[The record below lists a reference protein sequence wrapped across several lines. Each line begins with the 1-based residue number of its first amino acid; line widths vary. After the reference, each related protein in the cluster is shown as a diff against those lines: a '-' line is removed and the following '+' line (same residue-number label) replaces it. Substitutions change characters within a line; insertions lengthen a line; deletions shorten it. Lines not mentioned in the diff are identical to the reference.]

1 MEEKTKSH
9 DRVLAECFQYLWN
22 VYPDTRKTMF
32 HVTNESKP
40 VDKSWLKD
48 LLIVFCK
55 YMGVYIDLV
64 KLNSFLNLNLYG
76 KSHLINLSRQKAIG
90 VVAGVLDL
98 IWYWKGV
105 MYCFDVKVGTDKFS
119 KDQKEF
125 IRVVEENGGKCFEI
139 NNFDMFKI
147 IVDEIIK
154 SWEHQKEINM
164 H

>member
-1 MEEKTKSH
+1 MEEKVKSH

-22 VYPDTRKTMF
+22 VYPSTRRTMF

-40 VDKSWLKD
+40 VDKVWLKGV
-48 LLIVFCK
+48 LMSFCK
-55 YMGVYIDLV
+55 YFGVFVDLI

-76 KSHLINLSRQKAIG
+76 KEHAIHLSKQKAIG

-98 IWYWKGV
+98 IWYWRGV
-105 MYCFDVKVGTDKFS
+105 MYCFDVKVGADRFS
-119 KDQKEF
+119 KEQKEF
-125 IRVVEENGGKCFEI
+125 IKAVEENGGKCFEI

-154 SWEHQKEINM
+154 
-164 H
+164 